1 MKSQSFPTHQFF
13 RLAHNTIKCPRNS
26 SDTKARLLDHAEKMF
41 AEDGIFAVTNRQI
54 TEAAGQKNESAL
66 NYHFGTRNEL
76 IITLLTRRGMK
87 LDQIR
92 GELLAHLG
100 DNPTAREL
108 VQLLVEVYAS
118 CLHTKSG
125 CDYLRIVDQLRGW
138 MTDWEFISSLEDDDI
153 NEHLKSILG
162 LLQKETD
169 SQRVLGMIML
179 MTALT
184 ASRAQLV
191 SDNRQLPNSHEEYVE
206 TLTDMLTGVLLGP
219 SS

>member
-1 MKSQSFPTHQFF
+1 M
-13 RLAHNTIKCPRNS
+13 PRNS

-76 IITLLTRRGMK
+76 ISTLLTRRGK
-87 LDQIR
+87 DLDKIR
-92 GELLAHLG
+92 AELLAHLG
-100 DNPTAREL
+100 DKPTTREL

-118 CLHTKSG
+118 CLHTESG

-138 MTDWEFISSLEDDDI
+138 MTDWEFISSLEDDNV
-153 NEHLKSILG
+153 NEHLKHILG

-179 MTALT
+179 MTAMT

-191 SDNRQLPNSHEEYVE
+191 SDGRHLPNSHEEYVG

-219 SS
+219 SAQ

>member
-1 MKSQSFPTHQFF
+1 M
-13 RLAHNTIKCPRNS
+13 PRNS
-26 SDTKARLLDHAEKMF
+26 SDTKERLLDHAEKMF
-41 AEDGIFAVTNRQI
+41 ATDGVFAVTNRQI

-66 NYHFGTRNEL
+66 NYHFGTRNDL
-76 IITLLTRRGMK
+76 IITLLRRRSK
-87 LDQIR
+87 ELDAMR
-92 GELLAHLG
+92 AELLAHLG
-100 DNPTAREL
+100 DRPTTREL

-118 CLHTKSG
+118 CLHTESG

-138 MTDWEFISSLEDDDI
+138 MTDWEFVASFEDD
-153 NEHLKSILG
+153 NVHEYLRYILG

>member
-1 MKSQSFPTHQFF
+1 M
-13 RLAHNTIKCPRNS
+13 PRNS

-153 NEHLKSILG
+153 NEHLKYFRLTP
-162 LLQKETD
+162 KETD

>member
-1 MKSQSFPTHQFF
+1 
-13 RLAHNTIKCPRNS
+13 
-26 SDTKARLLDHAEKMF
+26 
-41 AEDGIFAVTNRQI
+41 
-54 TEAAGQKNESAL
+54 
-66 NYHFGTRNEL
+66 
-76 IITLLTRRGMK
+76 
-87 LDQIR
+87 
-92 GELLAHLG
+92 
-100 DNPTAREL
+100 
-108 VQLLVEVYAS
+108 
-118 CLHTKSG
+118 
-125 CDYLRIVDQLRGW
+125 

-153 NEHLKSILG
+153 NEHLKGILG

>member
-1 MKSQSFPTHQFF
+1 M
-13 RLAHNTIKCPRNS
+13 PRNS

-100 DNPTAREL
+100 DNPTVREL
-108 VQLLVEVYAS
+108 VQILVEVYAS

-169 SQRVLGMIML
+169 SQRILGMIIL

>member
-1 MKSQSFPTHQFF
+1 M
-13 RLAHNTIKCPRNS
+13 PRNS

-76 IITLLTRRGMK
+76 IITLLTRRGK
-87 LDQIR
+87 DLDKIR
-92 GELLAHLG
+92 AELLAHLG
-100 DNPTAREL
+100 DNPTTREL

-118 CLHTKSG
+118 CLHTESG

-138 MTDWEFISSLEDDDI
+138 MTDWEFISSLEDDNV
-153 NEHLKSILG
+153 NEHLKHILG

-179 MTALT
+179 MTAMT

-191 SDNRQLPNSHEEYVE
+191 SDGRHLPNSHEEYVE

-219 SS
+219 SAQ

>member
-1 MKSQSFPTHQFF
+1 M
-13 RLAHNTIKCPRNS
+13 PRNS
-26 SDTKARLLDHAEKMF
+26 SDTKARLLDHAETMF

-100 DNPTAREL
+100 DKPTAREL

>member
-1 MKSQSFPTHQFF
+1 M
-13 RLAHNTIKCPRNS
+13 PRNS

-76 IITLLTRRGMK
+76 ISTLLTRRGK
-87 LDQIR
+87 DLDKIR
-92 GELLAHLG
+92 AELLAHLG
-100 DNPTAREL
+100 DNPTTREL

-118 CLHTKSG
+118 CLHTESG

-138 MTDWEFISSLEDDDI
+138 MTDWEFISSLEDDSV
-153 NEHLKSILG
+153 NEYLKHILS

-179 MTALT
+179 MTAMT

-191 SDNRQLPNSHEEYVE
+191 SDGRHLPNSHEEYVE

-219 SS
+219 SAQ

>member
-1 MKSQSFPTHQFF
+1 M
-13 RLAHNTIKCPRNS
+13 PRNS

-76 IITLLTRRGMK
+76 ISTLLTRRGK
-87 LDQIR
+87 DLDKIR
-92 GELLAHLG
+92 AELLAHLG
-100 DNPTAREL
+100 DNPTTREL

-118 CLHTKSG
+118 CLHTESG

-138 MTDWEFISSLEDDDI
+138 MTDWEFISSLEDDNV
-153 NEHLKSILG
+153 NEHLKHILG

-179 MTALT
+179 MTAMT

-191 SDNRQLPNSHEEYVE
+191 SDGRHIPNSHEEYVE

-219 SS
+219 SAQ

>member
-1 MKSQSFPTHQFF
+1 M
-13 RLAHNTIKCPRNS
+13 PRNS

-100 DNPTAREL
+100 DNPTTREL

-191 SDNRQLPNSHEEYVE
+191 SDNRQLPNSHTEYVE
-206 TLTDMLTGVLLGP
+206 ALTDMLTGVLLGP

>member
-1 MKSQSFPTHQFF
+1 M
-13 RLAHNTIKCPRNS
+13 PRNS

-76 IITLLTRRGMK
+76 ISTLLTRRGK
-87 LDQIR
+87 DLDKIR
-92 GELLAHLG
+92 AELLAHLG
-100 DNPTAREL
+100 DNPTTREL

-118 CLHTKSG
+118 CLHTESG

-138 MTDWEFISSLEDDDI
+138 MTDWEFISSLEDDSV
-153 NEHLKSILG
+153 NEYLKHILS

-179 MTALT
+179 MTAMT

-191 SDNRQLPNSHEEYVE
+191 SDGRHIPNSHEEYVE

-219 SS
+219 SAQ

>member
-1 MKSQSFPTHQFF
+1 M
-13 RLAHNTIKCPRNS
+13 PRNS

-54 TEAAGQKNESAL
+54 TEAAGQKNASAL

-76 IITLLTRRGMK
+76 SSTLLTRRGK
-87 LDQIR
+87 DLDKIR
-92 GELLAHLG
+92 AELLAHLG
-100 DNPTAREL
+100 DNPTTREL

-118 CLHTKSG
+118 CLHTESG

-138 MTDWEFISSLEDDDI
+138 MTDWEFISSLEDDNV
-153 NEHLKSILG
+153 NEHLKHILG

-179 MTALT
+179 MTAMT

-191 SDNRQLPNSHEEYVE
+191 SDGRHLPNSHEEYVG

-219 SS
+219 SAQ